1 MTLSLPLSVKR
12 GAMLLALSCISVSW
26 AWSQPTRNGTR
37 FDPGLT
43 MTEPSP
49 HVGFDHSAMAYLLG
63 QWDVAYTTYPTDS
76 TTHTAQ
82 GMARFSYL
90 NRGHGFM
97 EELHVGDVDG
107 QGHEVNTIGFL
118 AINPTQE
125 VWHFGEVNSF
135 SESVAIY
142 DGSLDGDRLVLRNAV
157 RRGGGAVL
165 LMYRMIYTPDGS
177 EALRQTLETSTD
189 YGRTW
194 TPTLTKQYR
203 KRVPSDDFMAAAST
217 YGSPAPDLPEA
228 AREFDFLVG
237 TYAAQQRLTFPN
249 GQTAAFPSTTTAVYA
264 LNGHGILEY
273 NWFDLDVNLPD
284 AATSIVRI
292 YNRAMRRWE
301 SLYIANRGNALLFFG
316 GIREADRIVLTLF
329 ETDTTA
335 PRMPRFIFHDIQEDS
350 YKWFSETSTDRGE
363 TFQTNWTIDM
373 TRQQP

>member
-1 MTLSLPLSVKR
+1 MMLSLPLSVKR
-12 GAMLLALSCISVSW
+12 GAMCFVLCCISVSL

-49 HVGFDHSAMAYLLG
+49 HVSSDHSAMVYLLG
-63 QWDVAYTTYPTDS
+63 QWDVAYTTYPTD
-76 TTHTAQ
+76 TTRHTAQ

-97 EELHVGDVDG
+97 EELHVSDFDGD
-107 QGHEVNTIGFL
+107 GHEVNTIGFL
-118 AINPTQE
+118 AINPAQE

-135 SESVAIY
+135 TESVAIY
-142 DGSLDGDRLVLRNAV
+142 DGSLDGERLILQHAV
-157 RRGGGAVL
+157 RRGGGALVTL
-165 LMYRMIYTPDGS
+165 YRMTFTPDGS
-177 EALRQTLETSTD
+177 DAFTQTLETSTD
-189 YGRTW
+189 YGTTW
-194 TPTLTKQYR
+194 TLALTKRYTR
-203 KRVPSDDFMAAAST
+203 RAPSDDFMAAAST
-217 YGSPAPDLPEA
+217 YGSPAPGAPEA
-228 AREFDFLVG
+228 AREFDFLIG
-237 TYAAQQRLTFPN
+237 TYAAKQRLTFPN
-249 GQTAAFPSTTTAVYA
+249 GQIAAFPSTTTAVYA

-273 NWFDLDVNLPD
+273 NWFDIDVNLPD

-316 GIREADRIVLTLF
+316 GVREGERIVLTLF

-335 PRMPRFIFHDIQEDS
+335 PRIPRFIFHDIQEDS

-363 TFQTNWTIDM
+363 TFQTNWTIEM